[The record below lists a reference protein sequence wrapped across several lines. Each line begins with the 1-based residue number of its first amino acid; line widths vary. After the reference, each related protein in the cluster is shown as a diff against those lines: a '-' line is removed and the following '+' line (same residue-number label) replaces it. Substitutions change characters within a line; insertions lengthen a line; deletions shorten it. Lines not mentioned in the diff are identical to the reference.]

1 MITAHALSRLYRAAH
16 NAMRNLD
23 GLQPHEAFD
32 ELLKYLFLQQHPPG
46 RGTRL
51 PRSPAQLA
59 AQLRSRFA
67 GALAKAHG
75 AASVLWADRKL
86 RLSDAALL
94 ALHEQL
100 ADHPLAA
107 AELDVRAAALRQF
120 LGPELRRGLGIF
132 LTPDEV
138 ARAVVEAAAPARSA
152 VVYDPACGSGTFLLE
167 TLRYWRASPP
177 DTAPLRVRASDI
189 SERMLLLAE
198 LALGHSPGV
207 ELEHRVLDALAPRA
221 PAWPAAGTVEVIL
234 TNPPFGV
241 HLKAPAGRRAPS
253 EVVFLERCL
262 RWLRPGGLLAA
273 VVPRSVVTNRSLA
286 AARRALD
293 AAATL
298 VGVLGLPPETF
309 SITGTNTNTIVL
321 FLRKRRPRERTSG
334 TITVPV
340 IEISNVG
347 HDSTGRARQG
357 SQLER
362 AGRDLRASMQS
373 GGAEGLA
380 HPVVLPRATPLSNL
394 AGARAGRAPR
404 AATQGTRRLGDVLEL
419 AQTGRTPARAAYTT
433 RGTFTVKVGN
443 LTGQGLDWAPRE
455 RNFVDPARV
464 SASLLLREGDL
475 VLTSSAHNPKYIAQK
490 VDIVHAIP
498 GERATFVAEVMRLRV
513 RPGTVSPYELL
524 AFLRTPATRA
534 AIVGLVRGQTAHLRP
549 SDLLTLPLPETLA
562 SPELVELL
570 QREAALAHQLN
581 LVTARQRELFE
592 LASADE
598 ADEA

>member
-1 MITAHALSRLYRAAH
+1 MITAQALSRLYRAAH

-23 GLQPHEAFD
+23 GMQPHEAFE
-32 ELLKYLFLQQHPPG
+32 ELLKYLFLQQQPAP
-46 RGTRL
+46 RGARL
-51 PRSPAQLA
+51 PAAPAKLA
-59 AQLRSRFA
+59 AHLRRRFA
-67 GALAKAHG
+67 ATLTRASG
-75 AASVLWADRKL
+75 AASALWADRKL
-86 RLSDAALL
+86 RLSDPALL
-94 ALHEQL
+94 ALHAQL
-100 ADHPLAA
+100 AGHPLAS

-138 ARAVVEAAAPARSA
+138 ARAIVEAAAPAPDA

-167 TLRYWRASPP
+167 TLRYWRVAHPGL
-177 DTAPLRVRASDI
+177 AQFKLRASDI

-198 LALGHSPGV
+198 LALGHTPGV
-207 ELEHRVLDALAPRA
+207 ELERRVLDALAARA
-221 PAWPAAGTVEVIL
+221 PTWPAPGTVEVIL

-241 HLKAPAGRRAPS
+241 RVDAPAGRRVPS

-262 RWLRPGGLLAA
+262 RWLRPGGLLVA
-273 VVPRSVVTNRSLA
+273 VVPRSVVTNRSLT

-293 AAATL
+293 SAATL

-309 SITGTNTNTIVL
+309 ATTGTNTNTVVL
-321 FLRKRRPRERTSG
+321 FLRKRRPRERASG
-334 TITVPV
+334 TIWVPV

-347 HDSTGRARQG
+347 HDSTGRARPG

-373 GGAEGLA
+373 GHAEGLA
-380 HPVVLPRATPLSNL
+380 RPVELPSARPLSSL
-394 AGARAGRAPR
+394 AGAQAGRPMR
-404 AATQGTRRLGDVLEL
+404 ARPGARRLGDVLEL
-419 AQTGRTPARAAYTT
+419 AQTGRTPARAAYTP
-433 RGTFTVKVGN
+433 RGTFAVKVGN

-524 AFLRTPATRA
+524 AFLRAPATRA
-534 AIVGLVRGQTAHLRP
+534 AILGLVRGQTAHLRP
-549 SDLLTLPLPETLA
+549 SDLLTLPLPESLA
-562 SPELVELL
+562 SAELIELL
-570 QREAALAHQLN
+570 EREAKLAHQLN
-581 LVTARQRELFE
+581 LVTARQRELFA
-592 LASADE
+592 LPPADE
-598 ADEA
+598 A